1 MTATM
6 PRGLSISEAADRTGL
21 STDTLRY
28 YERIGLIDP
37 VPRSSAGHRV
47 YGEAQLE
54 QVSFVLLLRNTG
66 MPIRDMLRYARLRRE
81 GEYTAD
87 ERRELLEE
95 HRGRLR
101 ARSRELESSI
111 RFLNVKIDR
120 YGGISESCPAAP
132 PAAPPCPET
141 VGTARAAGHV

>member
-1 MTATM
+1 MTVTM
-6 PRGLSISEAADRTGL
+6 PRGLSVSETAERTGL
-21 STDTLRY
+21 TTDTLRY

-81 GEYTAD
+81 GEHTAAL
-87 ERRELLEE
+87 RRALLES
-95 HRGRLR
+95 HRERLH
-101 ARSRELESSI
+101 AQVRELESSI
-111 RFLNVKIDR
+111 RFLDVKIDR
-120 YGGISESCPAAP
+120 YGDVEHCSAAP
-132 PAAPPCPET
+132 
-141 VGTARAAGHV
+141 G

>member
-6 PRGLSISEAADRTGL
+6 PRGLSISETADRTGL

-47 YGEAQLE
+47 YGEVQLE

-66 MPIRDMLRYARLRRE
+66 MPIRDMLRYARLRSE

-95 HRGRLR
+95 HRERLC
-101 ARSRELESSI
+101 AQARELESSI

-120 YGGISESCPAAP
+120 CYGIGEPCSAAP
-132 PAAPPCPET
+132 SAAAP
-141 VGTARAAGHV
+141 